1 MAIPTAQGSPL
12 LKLIILV
19 LVVVLLL
26 SLYVP
31 SLMWSQQRQRINECR
46 LRMDD
51 VYRASQ
57 RYTEVNRSY
66 TPSLE
71 EIINFAR
78 QDFMMVG
85 PAKFERERLNLIPG
99 QRDSLLVGYPDS
111 FHVEK
116 ITWDSPNED
125 SLVLTLEPYS
135 RFSSMPASQLAFASD
150 GPVFVFRRDQYQG
163 DNSVIVHTMDSLR
176 TTFLPGDSVRIAT
189 VDYLLNQPID
199 SIELCPTVHRPM
211 DISINV
217 KITMNGVVNAL
228 VNPTSPA
235 QISQDTL
242 MQMVVL
248 NKFRGDAIA
257 RTQEAINR
265 DTALADTKDS
275 LMFAEARNSLFYGF
289 FDQKILELKPGEK
302 LRLES
307 DKFVTTSS
315 DSIAFWEDTFK
326 IKNALF
332 SLEPDP
338 LLDKLYK
345 RADVQDLFNRM
356 TFEETY
362 WISKTDTV
370 GLTIKCPIKEED
382 RVKPGGFFDGIF
394 GVKMEAN
401 HGSIYNG
408 DLSWSEKR

>member
-1 MAIPTAQGSPL
+1 
-12 LKLIILV
+12 
-19 LVVVLLL
+19 
-26 SLYVP
+26 
-31 SLMWSQQRQRINECR
+31 
-46 LRMDD
+46 
-51 VYRASQ
+51 
-57 RYTEVNRSY
+57 
-66 TPSLE
+66 
-71 EIINFAR
+71 
-78 QDFMMVG
+78 
-85 PAKFERERLNLIPG
+85 LNLIPG

-135 RFSSMPASQLAFASD
+135 RFSDMPASQVAFASD
-150 GPVFVFRRDQYQG
+150 GPVSVFRRDQYQG
-163 DNSVIVHTMDSLR
+163 DNSVIVYTQDSLR

-189 VDYLLNQPID
+189 VEYLLSQPID
-199 SIELCPTVHRPM
+199 SIGICPTVRRPF
-211 DISINV
+211 DLSINV
-217 KITMNGVVNAL
+217 KLTMNGVVNVL
-228 VNPTSPA
+228 MNPTSSA
-235 QISQDTL
+235 QISPDTL
-242 MQMVVL
+242 LRMVVL

-257 RTQEAINR
+257 RTQETINR
-265 DTALADTKDS
+265 DTTLAGTKDS
-275 LMFAEARNSLFYGF
+275 LLFAHARDSLFYGF
-289 FDQKILELKPGEK
+289 FDEKIVELKPGEK

-315 DSIAFWEDTFK
+315 DSIAYWEDASK
-326 IKNALF
+326 IKKSLF

-345 RADVQDLFNRM
+345 RTDVQDLFNRM
-356 TFEETY
+356 TFEESY

-382 RVKPGGFFDGIF
+382 RTKPRGFIEGIF

-401 HGSIYNG
+401 HGSITNG